1 MALCGR
7 FGNDT
12 RGTTAIEYAIIAAT
26 LSVAV
31 IVAVNAIGTQV
42 GVMFTNVKNSF

>member
-1 MALCGR
+1 MTVCRR

-12 RGTTAIEYAIIAAT
+12 RGTTAVEYAIIAAT
-26 LSVAV
+26 LSIAI